1 MFKDILAMSFKNLAM
16 NKMRTF
22 LTTLGIIIGIA
33 SIIALIT
40 IGQGVTSSIIQQLS
54 GLGGNRVTVS
64 LTDTRVIPGFTEEDM
79 LRFEELDHVAGV
91 SPSLSATKTLTL
103 IPGETHSLYDRVYN
117 SASRVIGIDNYYFD
131 LSASQMLLSG
141 REIYDYDIQNASH
154 VCVLGY
160 DVWKNLYGN
169 YNPIG
174 ETVKIQNMDFTVV
187 GILNKLVGLETT
199 GNYSV
204 LVPYT
209 VAMRELQ
216 MGLVKTFD
224 VVISDSDAI
233 SLAVSQMSDLCAEI
247 VGSTRGYSVSN
258 QQEVMDIVVTITD
271 LIMGMLAGI
280 AAISLLVGGIGIMN
294 MMLVS
299 VSERTAEI
307 GLRKALGAKPS
318 VIMFQFIVEA
328 VIISLL
334 GGILGVALGISIA
347 YLASVLIGYK
357 FTFQA
362 STVFLAVGFSAA
374 VGLIFGILPAKKAA
388 KLSPIDALRAQ

>member
-79 LRFEELDHVAGV
+79 LRFEQLDNVEGV
-91 SPSLSATKTLTL
+91 SPSLYATKTITL

-117 SASRVIGIDNYYFD
+117 SVSRVIGIDNYYFD

-141 REIYDYDIQNASH
+141 REIYDYDVQNASH

-160 DVWKNLYGN
+160 EVWKNLYGN

-174 ETVKIQNMDFTVV
+174 EVVKIQNMDFTIV

-216 MGLVKTFD
+216 MGLVKKFD
-224 VVISDSDAI
+224 VVISDSDAV
-233 SLAVSQMSDLCAEI
+233 SLTVSQMSDLCADI

-258 QQEVMDIVVTITD
+258 QQEVKNIVVTITD

-299 VSERTAEI
+299 VSERTSEI

-334 GGILGVALGISIA
+334 GGILGVALGITIA
-347 YLASVLIGYK
+347 YLASVLIGYS

>member
-103 IPGETHSLYDRVYN
+103 IPGETHSLYDRVFN

>member
-1 MFKDILAMSFKNLAM
+1 MLKDIVVMSFKNLGM

-40 IGQGVTSSIIQQLS
+40 IGQGVTSSVIQQLS

-79 LRFEELDHVAGV
+79 SRFEELDNVEGV
-91 SPSLSATKTLTL
+91 SPSLSANKTLTL
-103 IPGETHSLYDRVYN
+103 IPDETHSLYDRVYN
-117 SASRVIGIDNYYFD
+117 SATRVIGIDNYYFD
-131 LSASQMLLSG
+131 LSASEMLMAG
-141 REIYDYDIQNASH
+141 REIYDYDVDNGSH

-160 DVWKNLYGN
+160 EVWKNLYGN
-169 YNPIG
+169 YDPIG
-174 ETVKIQNMDFTVV
+174 ETIKIQSMDFTIV
-187 GILNKLVGLETT
+187 GILNRLVGLETT

-216 MGLVKTFD
+216 MGLVRTFD
-224 VVISDSDAI
+224 VVVSNADSISI
-233 SLAVSQMSDLCAEI
+233 AVSQMNDLCADI
-247 VGSTRGYSVSN
+247 VGSTRGYRVSN

-328 VIISLL
+328 IFISLL
-334 GGILGVALGISIA
+334 GGVLGVALGITIA
-347 YLASVLIGYK
+347 YLAALLIGYE
-357 FTFQA
+357 FSFQA
-362 STVFLAVGFSAA
+362 TTVLLAVGFSAA
-374 VGLIFGILPAKKAA
+374 VGLIFGILPARKAS
-388 KLSPIDALRAQ
+388 KLSPIDALRN

>member
-233 SLAVSQMSDLCAEI
+233 SLTVSQMSDLCAEI

>member
-79 LRFEELDHVAGV
+79 RRFEELDHVAGV
-91 SPSLSATKTLTL
+91 SPSLSSAKTLTL

-131 LSASQMLLSG
+131 LSASPMLLSG
-141 REIYDYDIQNASH
+141 REIFDYDVQNASH

-216 MGLVKTFD
+216 MGLVKKFD
-224 VVISDSDAI
+224 VVISDSDAV

-258 QQEVMDIVVTITD
+258 QQEVMTIVVTITD

-307 GLRKALGAKPS
+307 GLRKALGAKPA

-334 GGILGVALGISIA
+334 GGILGVALGITIA
-347 YLASVLIGYK
+347 YLASLLIGYQ

-374 VGLIFGILPAKKAA
+374 VGLIFGILPARKAS

>member
-1 MFKDILAMSFKNLAM
+1 MFKDIIGMSFKNLAM

-40 IGQGVTSSIIQQLS
+40 IGQGVTGSILDQLS

-64 LTDTRVIPGFTEEDM
+64 LTDTRVTPGFTEEDM
-79 LRFEELDHVAGV
+79 GRFEELNNVAGV
-91 SPSLSATKTLTL
+91 SPSLNANKTLTF
-103 IPGETHSLYDRVYN
+103 IPGETHSVYDYEHTTYR
-117 SASRVIGIDNYYFD
+117 RVIGIDNYYFD
-131 LSASQMLLSG
+131 LSASEMLLAG
-141 REIYDYDIQNASH
+141 RELYDYDVEYGTHACI
-154 VCVLGY
+154 LGY
-160 DVWKNLYGN
+160 DLWHDLYAN

-174 ETVKIQNMDFTVV
+174 ETIKIENMEFTIV

-199 GNYSV
+199 GNNSV

-209 VAMRELQ
+209 VAMRDLK

-224 VVISDSDAI
+224 VVVSDAAAI
-233 SLAVSQMSDLCAEI
+233 TATVSQMHDLCADI
-247 VGSTRGYSVSN
+247 VGSTSGYVIAN
-258 QQEVMDIVVTITD
+258 QQEVMDIVLTVTD
-271 LIMGMLAGI
+271 LVMGMLAGI

-318 VIMFQFIVEA
+318 VILFQFLVEA
-328 VIISLL
+328 VLISIL
-334 GGILGVALGISIA
+334 GGALGVALGVVIA
-347 YLASVLIGYK
+347 YLADRKSV
-357 FTFQA
+357 
-362 STVFLAVGFSAA
+362 V
-374 VGLIFGILPAKKAA
+374 
-388 KLSPIDALRAQ
+388 